1 MSPLLA
7 AAPPAPEIPP
17 HTGGLLLL
25 LDGTAGLLTVAAL
38 GIVLLLVLIIK
49 VRLQPFVA
57 LLAVSIAVGL
67 SAGLSVTELFGTV
80 QKSTSVSMI
89 ESGMGGILGHVA
101 IIIGLGTMLGAILE
115 VSGGAEALSTRLL
128 NLFGEKRA
136 PLAMGLTGLIF
147 GIPVFFDV
155 GIFVLAPIVYA
166 AAKRSGKSILLY
178 AMPLLAGLSMTHA
191 FLPPH
196 PGPVAAA
203 ALFKVDLGWVILM
216 GIVVGIPA
224 VLAAWAYAAWIGNR
238 LFVPVPQDMLE
249 AADEAKAAVAEE
261 RAARRAAARSTG
273 ATAGNGNGNGT
284 GNGAG
289 KGAGDDKGTGTGT
302 VATAQA
308 GLSGAAD
315 DDYAEQPVPL
325 PTVFLIIGTPL
336 LLILAATFSSIALDP
351 STLRS
356 VIEFFGHPFVALT
369 IALLMAY
376 YLLGIRR
383 GWSRKSLET
392 VSTSSLKP
400 VGNILLVVGAG
411 GIFGAV
417 LKGSGIADAL
427 ADTFN
432 DVGLPVIVLAWLISV
447 VLRVA
452 QGSATVA
459 IVTTAGIVVPLVEGQ
474 DLSQAHLALIIMA
487 ISAGSIFASHV
498 NDGGF
503 WIVAKYFGI
512 SERDTLKSWT
522 VLETV
527 LSVAGFAMAALL
539 SVFI

>member
-1 MSPLLA
+1 MVHASLA
-7 AAPPAPEIPP
+7 AAAAPAAPPAPP
-17 HTGGLLLL
+17 HTGGLLALIP
-25 LDGTAGLLTVAAL
+25 GTPGLLTVAAL
-38 GIVLLLVLIIK
+38 GILLLLFLIIK

-57 LLAVSIAVGL
+57 LLGVSIAVGL
-67 SAGLSVTELFGTV
+67 AAGLSVTELFGTV
-80 QKSTSVSMI
+80 QKSSLPSLI

-115 VSGGAEALSTRLL
+115 VSGGAEVLSARLL
-128 NLFGEKRA
+128 GLFGERRA

-178 AMPLLAGLSMTHA
+178 CMPLLAGLSMTHA

-203 ALFKVDLGWVILM
+203 GLFKVDLGWIILM
-216 GIVVGIPA
+216 GIVCGIPA
-224 VLAAWAYAAWIGNR
+224 VLAAWAYAAWIGKR
-238 LFVPVPQDMLE
+238 LFVPVPQDMVE
-249 AADEAKAAVAEE
+249 AAEEARAAVIAEQS
-261 RAARRAAARSTG
+261 AAGVQPHEKPVAL
-273 ATAGNGNGNGT
+273 
-284 GNGAG
+284 
-289 KGAGDDKGTGTGT
+289 GT
-302 VATAQA
+302 VLT
-308 GLSGAAD
+308 
-315 DDYAEQPVPL
+315 
-325 PTVFLIIGTPL
+325 IIGTPL
-336 LLILAATFSSIALDP
+336 VLILLATFSSIALSP

-356 VIEFFGHPFVALT
+356 VVEFFGNPFVALT
-369 IALLMAY
+369 IALLLAY

-392 VSTSSLKP
+392 VSTASLKP

-417 LKGSGIADAL
+417 LKGSGVADAL
-427 ADTFN
+427 SDTFHN
-432 DVGLPVIVLAWLISV
+432 VGLPVILLAWLVSV

-459 IVTTAGIVVPLVEGQ
+459 IVTTAGIVLPLVDGQ
-474 DLSQAHLALIIMA
+474 HLSQPHLALIIMA

-503 WIVAKYFGI
+503 WMVAKYFGI

-527 LSVAGFAMAALL
+527 LSVVGFAVAAVVSL
-539 SVFI
+539 VV

>member
-1 MSPLLA
+1 MLLA
-7 AAPPAPEIPP
+7 GEAAP
-17 HTGGLLLL
+17 HTGGLLALIP
-25 LDGTAGLLTVAAL
+25 GTGGLLTVAAL

-67 SAGLSVTELFGTV
+67 GAGLSVTELFGTV
-80 QKSTSVSMI
+80 QKSDAVSMI

-115 VSGGAEALSTRLL
+115 VSGGAEALSARLL
-128 NLFGEKRA
+128 GLFGERRG

-155 GIFVLAPIVYA
+155 GIFVLAPIIYA

-178 AMPLLAGLSMTHA
+178 CMPMLAGLSMTHA

-203 ALFKVDLGWVILM
+203 GLLDVELGWVILM
-216 GIVVGIPA
+216 GVVCGIPA

-238 LFVPVPQDMLE
+238 IFVAVPQDMLE
-249 AADEAKAAVAEE
+249 AAEEAKRAVAAEK
-261 RAARRAAARSTG
+261 RASGTGGSGTGGSGSAEGGQEAAA
-273 ATAGNGNGNGT
+273 
-284 GNGAG
+284 
-289 KGAGDDKGTGTGT
+289 
-302 VATAQA
+302 
-308 GLSGAAD
+308 
-315 DDYAEQPVPL
+315 AEQPVAL
-325 PTVFLIIGTPL
+325 GTVLAIIGTPL
-336 LLILAATFSSIALDP
+336 VLILAATFSSLALDP

-356 VIEFFGHPFVALT
+356 VIEFVGHPFVALT
-369 IALLMAY
+369 VALLMAY
-376 YLLGIRR
+376 YLLGVRR
-383 GWSRKSLET
+383 GWSRRSLES
-392 VSTSSLKP
+392 VSTASLKP

-411 GIFGAV
+411 GVFGAV
-417 LKGSGIADAL
+417 LQGSGVAQAL
-427 ADTFN
+427 ADVFG
-432 DVGLPVIVLAWLISV
+432 DAGLPVIVLAYLISL

-459 IVTTAGIVVPLVEGQ
+459 IVTTAGIVAPLLAQ
-474 DLSQAHLALIIMA
+474 SDPSQAHLALVIMA

-503 WIVAKYFGI
+503 WMVSKYFGI
-512 SERDTLKSWT
+512 SERDTLASWT
-522 VLETV
+522 VLESV
-527 LSVAGFAMAALL
+527 LSVAGFAVAALV
-539 SVFI
+539 SIVV

>member
-1 MSPLLA
+1 MSYPLA
-7 AAPPAPEIPP
+7 ATAPPPPPP
-17 HTGGLLLL
+17 HTGGILPLVG
-25 LDGTAGLLTVAAL
+25 GTTGLLTVAAL
-38 GIVLLLVLIIK
+38 GIALLLYLIIK

-67 SAGLSVTELFGTV
+67 GAGLSVTELFGTV
-80 QKSTSVSMI
+80 QKSAAVSTV

-115 VSGGAEALSTRLL
+115 VSGGAEVLSARLL
-128 NLFGEKRA
+128 ALFGERRA
-136 PLAMGLTGLIF
+136 PLAMGLTGLVF

-203 ALFKVDLGWVILM
+203 GLFHVSLGWVILM
-216 GIVVGIPA
+216 GAVVGLPS
-224 VLAAWAYAAWIGNR
+224 VVAAWAYAAWIGKR
-238 LFVPVPQDMLE
+238 IFVEVPQDMVE
-249 AADEAKAAVAEE
+249 AAEEARAAVA
-261 RAARRAAARSTG
+261 
-273 ATAGNGNGNGT
+273 
-284 GNGAG
+284 
-289 KGAGDDKGTGTGT
+289 
-302 VATAQA
+302 
-308 GLSGAAD
+308 
-315 DDYAEQPVPL
+315 AEQEAAGVTPPEKPVSL
-325 PTVFLIIGTPL
+325 ATVLAIIGTPL
-336 LLILAATFSSIALDP
+336 LLILSATFSSIALDP
-351 STLRS
+351 SRGRS
-356 VIEFFGHPFVALT
+356 VIEFFGNPFVALT
-369 IALLMAY
+369 IALVLAY

-392 VSTSSLKP
+392 VSTASLKP

-411 GIFGAV
+411 GVFGAV
-417 LKGSGIADAL
+417 LKASGIADAL
-427 ADTFN
+427 ARTFH

-447 VLRVA
+447 ALRVA

-459 IVTTAGIVVPLVEGQ
+459 IVTTAGIVVPLVEGA
-474 DLSQAHLALIIMA
+474 DYSQAHLALIIMA

-503 WIVAKYFGI
+503 WMVSKYFGI
-512 SERDTLKSWT
+512 TERDTLRSWT
-522 VLETV
+522 VLESV
-527 LSVAGFAMAALL
+527 LAVVGGGVAALL
-539 SVFI
+539 SLLI

>member
-1 MSPLLA
+1 MSLSLSPLAANASPLA
-7 AAPPAPEIPP
+7 ASAPAETPP
-17 HTGGLLLL
+17 HTGGLLALV
-25 LDGTAGLLTVAAL
+25 DGTAGLLTVAAL
-38 GIVLLLVLIIK
+38 GILLLLFLIIK

-67 SAGLSVTELFGTV
+67 AAGLSVTELFGTV
-80 QKSTSVSMI
+80 QKSDAVSLI

-115 VSGGAEALSTRLL
+115 VSGGAEVLSSRLL

-178 AMPLLAGLSMTHA
+178 CMPLLAGLSMTHA

-203 ALFKVDLGWVILM
+203 GLLKVDLGWVILM
-216 GIVVGIPA
+216 GIVCGIPA
-224 VLAAWAYAAWIGNR
+224 VLAAWAYSAWIGNR
-238 LFVPVPQDMLE
+238 IFVPVPQDMVE
-249 AADEAKAAVAEE
+249 AADEAKAAV
-261 RAARRAAARSTG
+261 
-273 ATAGNGNGNGT
+273 
-284 GNGAG
+284 
-289 KGAGDDKGTGTGT
+289 
-302 VATAQA
+302 V
-308 GLSGAAD
+308 
-315 DDYAEQPVPL
+315 AEQEAAGRQAPEKPVPL
-325 PTVFLIIGTPL
+325 STVFLIIGTPL
-336 LLILAATFSSIALDP
+336 VLILAATFSSIAFDP
-351 STLRS
+351 STGRS
-356 VIEFFGHPFVALT
+356 VIEFFGNPFVALT
-369 IALLMAY
+369 IALFMAY

-383 GWSRKSLET
+383 GWSRKSLER

-417 LKGSGIADAL
+417 LKGSGVAQAL
-427 ADTFN
+427 SDTFS
-432 DVGLPVIVLAWLISV
+432 DIGLPVIVLAYLISL

-459 IVTTAGIVVPLVEGQ
+459 IVTTAGIVWPLIEAG
-474 DLSQAHLALIIMA
+474 DHSQPFVALVIMA

-522 VLETV
+522 VLESV
-527 LSVAGFAMAALL
+527 LSVAGFVVAAVL
-539 SVFI
+539 SLFV

>member
-1 MSPLLA
+1 MSLLA
-7 AAPPAPEIPP
+7 ASTPEAPP
-17 HTGGLLLL
+17 HTGGLLALIP
-25 LDGTAGLLTVAAL
+25 GTAGLLTVAAL
-38 GIVLLLVLIIK
+38 GILLLLFLIIK
-49 VRLQPFVA
+49 ARLQPFVA

-67 SAGLSVTELFGTV
+67 GAGLSVTELFGTV
-80 QKSTSVSMI
+80 QKSDAVSLI

-115 VSGGAEALSTRLL
+115 VSGGAEVLASRLL
-128 NLFGEKRA
+128 NLFGERRA

-178 AMPLLAGLSMTHA
+178 CMPLLAGLSMTHA

-203 ALFKVDLGWVILM
+203 ALLNVDLGWVILM
-216 GIVVGIPA
+216 GVVCGLPA
-224 VLAAWAYAAWIGNR
+224 VVVAWGYSAWIGNR
-238 LFVPVPQDMLE
+238 LFVAVPQDMVE
-249 AADEAKAAVAEE
+249 AAEEAKQAVADEQ
-261 RAARRAAARSTG
+261 RAAG
-273 ATAGNGNGNGT
+273 
-284 GNGAG
+284 
-289 KGAGDDKGTGTGT
+289 
-302 VATAQA
+302 VAPR
-308 GLSGAAD
+308 
-315 DDYAEQPVPL
+315 EKPVPL
-325 PTVFLIIGTPL
+325 GVVLAIIGTPL
-336 LLILAATFSSIALDP
+336 LLILLATFSSIALDP

-356 VIEFFGHPFVALT
+356 VVEFFGHPFVALT
-369 IALLMAY
+369 IALLLAY
-376 YLLGIRR
+376 WLLGLRR

-417 LKGSGIADAL
+417 LKGSGVAQAL
-427 ADTFN
+427 SDTFS
-432 DVGLPVIVLAWLISV
+432 DVGLPVIVLAYLISL

-459 IVTTAGIVVPLVEGQ
+459 IVTTAGIVLPLLENGGH
-474 DLSQAHLALIIMA
+474 SQAFVALVIMA

-503 WIVAKYFGI
+503 WMVAKYFGI

-522 VLETV
+522 VLESV

-539 SVFI
+539 SLFV

>member
-1 MSPLLA
+1 MLLA
-7 AAPPAPEIPP
+7 ADAPPPPTP

-25 LDGTAGLLTVAAL
+25 VPGTAGLLTVAAL
-38 GIVLLLVLIIK
+38 GIALLLFLIIK
-49 VRLQPFVA
+49 ARLQPFVA

-67 SAGLSVTELFGTV
+67 AAGLSVTELFGTV
-80 QKSTSVSMI
+80 QKSAAVSVI
-89 ESGMGGILGHVA
+89 ETGMGGILGHVA

-115 VSGGAEALSTRLL
+115 VSGGAEVLSSRLL

-166 AAKRSGKSILLY
+166 AAKRSGRSILLY

-203 ALFKVDLGWVILM
+203 GLLHVSLGWVILM
-216 GIVVGIPA
+216 GVVVGLPA
-224 VLAAWAYAAWIGNR
+224 VLAAWVFAAWIGKR
-238 LFVPVPQDMLE
+238 IFVPVPEDMLE
-249 AADEAKAAVAEE
+249 AAEDAKAAVAAEQAATG
-261 RAARRAAARSTG
+261 RAPREAPVAL
-273 ATAGNGNGNGT
+273 
-284 GNGAG
+284 
-289 KGAGDDKGTGTGT
+289 GT
-302 VATAQA
+302 VLT
-308 GLSGAAD
+308 
-315 DDYAEQPVPL
+315 
-325 PTVFLIIGTPL
+325 IIGTPL
-336 LLILAATFSSIALDP
+336 VLILAATFSSVALEE

-356 VIEFFGHPFVALT
+356 VVEFFGNPFVALT
-369 IALLMAY
+369 IALVMAY
-376 YLLGIRR
+376 YLLGVRR
-383 GWSRKSLET
+383 GWSRKSLES
-392 VSTSSLKP
+392 VSTQSLKP

-411 GIFGAV
+411 GVFGAV
-417 LKGSGIADAL
+417 LKASGVAQAL
-427 ADTFN
+427 SDTFN
-432 DVGLPVIVLAWLISV
+432 DVGLPVIVLAYLISL

-459 IVTTAGIVVPLVEGQ
+459 IVTTAGIVLPLLEGGGH
-474 DLSQAHLALIIMA
+474 SQAFLALVIMA

-522 VLETV
+522 VLESV
-527 LSVAGFAMAALL
+527 LSVAGFVVAALL
-539 SVFI
+539 SLAV

>member
-1 MSPLLA
+1 MPSLIPLA
-7 AAPPAPEIPP
+7 ADAPPAPETPP

-25 LDGTAGLLTVAAL
+25 IDGTAGLLTVAVL

-57 LLAVSIAVGL
+57 LLGVSIAVGL
-67 SAGLSVTELFGTV
+67 AAGLSVTELFGTV
-80 QKSTSVSMI
+80 QKSAAVSMI

-115 VSGGAEALSTRLL
+115 VSGGAEVLSSRLL
-128 NLFGEKRA
+128 GVFGEKRA
-136 PLAMGLTGLIF
+136 PLAMGVTGVVF

-203 ALFKVDLGWVILM
+203 GLFDVDLGWVILM
-216 GIVVGIPA
+216 GVVVGVPA
-224 VLAAWAYAAWIGNR
+224 VLAAWVYAAWIGR
-238 LFVPVPQDMLE
+238 RIFVDVPQDMVE
-249 AADEAKAAVAEE
+249 AAAEAKSAVAAEQKASGVTPPE
-261 RAARRAAARSTG
+261 KPVAL
-273 ATAGNGNGNGT
+273 
-284 GNGAG
+284 
-289 KGAGDDKGTGTGT
+289 GT
-302 VATAQA
+302 VLA
-308 GLSGAAD
+308 
-315 DDYAEQPVPL
+315 
-325 PTVFLIIGTPL
+325 IIGTPL
-336 LLILAATFSSIALDP
+336 ILILLATFSSIALDP

-356 VIEFFGHPFVALT
+356 VVEFFGHPFVALT
-369 IALLMAY
+369 IALFLAY

-383 GWSRKSLET
+383 GWSRRSLET
-392 VSTSSLKP
+392 VSTASLKP

-411 GIFGAV
+411 GVFGAV

-474 DLSQAHLALIIMA
+474 SMSQAHLALIIMA

-503 WIVAKYFGI
+503 WMVAKYFGI
-512 SERDTLKSWT
+512 TERDTLKSWT

-527 LSVAGFAMAALL
+527 LSVAGFVVAALL
-539 SVFI
+539 SLVI

>member
-1 MSPLLA
+1 MLLA
-7 AAPPAPEIPP
+7 ADAPPQTPP
-17 HTGGLLLL
+17 HTGGFLLILG
-25 LDGTAGLLTVAAL
+25 GTGGLLTVAAL
-38 GIVLLLVLIIK
+38 GIALLLFLIIK
-49 VRLQPFVA
+49 VRIQPFVA
-57 LLAVSIAVGL
+57 LLGVSIAVGL
-67 SAGLSVTELFGTV
+67 AAGLSVTELFGTV
-80 QKSTSVSMI
+80 QRSTSVSMI

-115 VSGGAEALSTRLL
+115 VSGGAEVLSARLL

-136 PLAMGLTGLIF
+136 PLAMGVTGVIF

-166 AAKRSGKSILLY
+166 ATKRSGKSIVLY

-203 ALFKVDLGWVILM
+203 GLFHVDLGWMILM
-216 GIVVGIPA
+216 GALVGIPA
-224 VLAAWAYAAWIGNR
+224 VLAAWVYAAWIGKR
-238 LFVPVPQDMLE
+238 LYVEVPQDMLE
-249 AADEAKAAVAEE
+249 AAEEAKAAVAEE
-261 RAARRAAARSTG
+261 QRAAGVAPQEAPVG
-273 ATAGNGNGNGT
+273 L
-284 GNGAG
+284 
-289 KGAGDDKGTGTGT
+289 GT
-302 VATAQA
+302 VLA
-308 GLSGAAD
+308 
-315 DDYAEQPVPL
+315 
-325 PTVFLIIGTPL
+325 IIGTPL
-336 LLILAATFSSIALDP
+336 VLILLATFSSIALDP
-351 STLRS
+351 STGRS

-369 IALLMAY
+369 IALLLAY
-376 YLLGIRR
+376 YLLGLRR
-383 GWSRKSLET
+383 GWSRQSLER
-392 VSTSSLKP
+392 VSTASLKP

-411 GIFGAV
+411 GVFGAV

-427 ADTFN
+427 ADTFH
-432 DVGLPVIVLAWLISV
+432 DVGLPVILLAWLISV

-474 DLSQAHLALIIMA
+474 GFSQAHLALIIMA

-503 WIVAKYFGI
+503 WMVAKYFGI

-527 LSVAGFAMAALL
+527 LSVAGFVVAALL
-539 SVFI
+539 SLVI

>member
-1 MSPLLA
+1 MLFQAVA
-7 AAPPAPEIPP
+7 AATPPKPV
-17 HTGGLLLL
+17 HTGGILPLVG
-25 LDGTAGLLTVAAL
+25 GTAGLLTVAVL
-38 GIVLLLVLIIK
+38 GVALLLFLIIK

-67 SAGLSVTELFGTV
+67 GAGLSVTELFGTV
-80 QKSTSVSMI
+80 QKSAAVSVV

-115 VSGGAEALSTRLL
+115 VSGGAEVLSTRLL
-128 NLFGEKRA
+128 NLFGERRA

-178 AMPLLAGLSMTHA
+178 CMPLLAGLSMTHA

-203 ALFKVDLGWVILM
+203 GLFHVSLGWVILM
-216 GIVVGIPA
+216 GALVGIPS
-224 VLAAWAYAAWIGNR
+224 VLAAWGYAAWIGKR
-238 LFVPVPQDMLE
+238 IFVEVPQDMLE
-249 AADEAKAAVAEE
+249 AAEEAKAAVAAEQ
-261 RAARRAAARSTG
+261 RAAGVTPREDPAPLG
-273 ATAGNGNGNGT
+273 AVLA
-284 GNGAG
+284 
-289 KGAGDDKGTGTGT
+289 
-302 VATAQA
+302 
-308 GLSGAAD
+308 
-315 DDYAEQPVPL
+315 
-325 PTVFLIIGTPL
+325 IIGTPL
-336 LLILAATFSSIALDP
+336 ILILAATFSSIALAP
-351 STLRS
+351 STPRS
-356 VIEFFGHPFVALT
+356 VLEFFGNPFVALT
-369 IALLMAY
+369 NALVLAY

-383 GWSRKSLET
+383 GWSRKSLEK

-417 LKGSGIADAL
+417 LKASGIADAL
-427 ADTFN
+427 ATAFN
-432 DVGLPVIVLAWLISV
+432 NVGLPVILLAWLISV

-459 IVTTAGIVVPLVEGQ
+459 IVTTAGIVVPLVEGSGY
-474 DLSQAHLALIIMA
+474 SQAHLALIIMA

-503 WIVAKYFGI
+503 WMVAKYFGI
-512 SERDTLKSWT
+512 TERDTLKSWT
-522 VLETV
+522 VLESV
-527 LSVAGFAMAALL
+527 LSVAGFAVAALL
-539 SVFI
+539 SLVI

>member
-1 MSPLLA
+1 MSSLLA
-7 AAPPAPEIPP
+7 ATPPAPEIPP

-25 LDGTAGLLTVAAL
+25 IDGTAGLLTVAAL
-38 GIVLLLVLIIK
+38 GIVLLLVLIIR

-80 QKSTSVSMI
+80 QRSTAVSMI
-89 ESGMGGILGHVA
+89 ETGMGGILGHVT

-115 VSGGAEALSTRLL
+115 VSGGAEALSARLL

-203 ALFKVDLGWVILM
+203 GLFKVDLGWVILM
-216 GIVVGIPA
+216 GVVVGIPA
-224 VLAAWAYAAWIGNR
+224 VLAAWAYAAWIGKR
-238 LFVPVPQDMLE
+238 LFVPVPQDMVE
-249 AADEAKAAVAEE
+249 AADEAKAAVAAE
-261 RAARRAAARSTG
+261 RAARRAAVGG
-273 ATAGNGNGNGT
+273 ATDGSGSGT
-284 GNGAG
+284 ATG
-289 KGAGDDKGTGTGT
+289 KITGTGSGS
-302 VATAQA
+302 VAV
-308 GLSGAAD
+308 AD
-315 DDYAEQPVPL
+315 GPGGDPAEQPPSL
-325 PTVFLIIGTPL
+325 STVFLIIGTPL

-351 STLRS
+351 STFRS

-392 VSTSSLKP
+392 VSTASLKP

-411 GIFGAV
+411 GVFGAV

-432 DVGLPVIVLAWLISV
+432 DVGLPIIVLAWLISV

-527 LSVAGFAMAALL
+527 LSVAGFAVAALL

>member
-1 MSPLLA
+1 MYLA
-7 AAPPAPEIPP
+7 AAAPAPPPP
-17 HTGGLLLL
+17 HTGGLLALIP
-25 LDGTAGLLTVAAL
+25 GTAGLLTVAAL
-38 GIVLLLVLIIK
+38 GIVLLLFLIIK

-57 LLAVSIAVGL
+57 LLGVSIAVGL

-80 QKSTSVSMI
+80 QKSDVVSMI
-89 ESGMGGILGHVA
+89 ETGMGGILGHVA

-115 VSGGAEALSTRLL
+115 VSGGAEMLSSRLL
-128 NLFGEKRA
+128 RLFGEKRA

-178 AMPLLAGLSMTHA
+178 CMPLLAGLSMTHA

-203 ALFKVDLGWVILM
+203 GLFKVDLGWVILM
-216 GIVVGIPA
+216 GIICGIPA
-224 VLAAWAYAAWIGNR
+224 VLAAWAYAAWIGKR
-238 LFVPVPQDMLE
+238 IFVEVPQDMVE
-249 AADEAKAAVAEE
+249 AADEARAAVAAEQE
-261 RAARRAAARSTG
+261 ASGVVPHEKPAPL
-273 ATAGNGNGNGT
+273 
-284 GNGAG
+284 
-289 KGAGDDKGTGTGT
+289 GT
-302 VATAQA
+302 VLT
-308 GLSGAAD
+308 
-315 DDYAEQPVPL
+315 
-325 PTVFLIIGTPL
+325 IIGTPL
-336 LLILAATFSSIALDP
+336 ILILLATFSSIALEP

-369 IALLMAY
+369 IALLMSY

-383 GWSRKSLET
+383 GWSRQSLER
-392 VSTSSLKP
+392 VSTASLKP

-417 LKGSGIADAL
+417 LKGSGVATAL
-427 ADTFN
+427 SDTFH
-432 DVGLPVIVLAWLISV
+432 DVGLPVIVLAYLLSL

-459 IVTTAGIVVPLVEGQ
+459 IVTTAGIVLPLVEGQ
-474 DLSQAHLALIIMA
+474 GMSQAHLALVIMA

-503 WIVAKYFGI
+503 WMVSKYFGI

-522 VLETV
+522 VLESV
-527 LSVAGFAMAALL
+527 LSVAGFAVAALVSL
-539 SVFI
+539 VV

>member
-1 MSPLLA
+1 MSPSSPFAALA
-7 AAPPAPEIPP
+7 AAAPAETPP
-17 HTGGLLLL
+17 HTGGILTLI
-25 LDGTAGLLTVAAL
+25 DGTAGLLTVAAL
-38 GIVLLLVLIIK
+38 GIVLLLFLIIK

-57 LLAVSIAVGL
+57 LLAVSIVVGL

-80 QKSTSVSMI
+80 QKSDAVSVI

-115 VSGGAEALSTRLL
+115 VSGGAEVLASRLL
-128 NLFGEKRA
+128 GLFGEKRA

-178 AMPLLAGLSMTHA
+178 CLPLLAGLSMTHA

-203 ALFKVDLGWVILM
+203 GLLKVDLGWVILM
-216 GIVVGIPA
+216 GLICGIPA
-224 VLAAWAYAAWIGNR
+224 VIAAWVYSAWIGKR
-238 LFVPVPQDMLE
+238 IFVAVPQDMVE
-249 AADEAKAAVAEE
+249 AADEARQAVVAEQ
-261 RAARRAAARSTG
+261 RAAGVEPRE
-273 ATAGNGNGNGT
+273 
-284 GNGAG
+284 
-289 KGAGDDKGTGTGT
+289 K
-302 VATAQA
+302 
-308 GLSGAAD
+308 
-315 DDYAEQPVPL
+315 PVPL
-325 PTVFLIIGTPL
+325 GMVFAIIGTPL
-336 LLILAATFSSIALDP
+336 FLILLATFSSIAFDP
-351 STLRS
+351 STFRS
-356 VIEFFGHPFVALT
+356 VIEFFGSPFVALT

-417 LKGSGIADAL
+417 LKASGVATAL
-427 ADTFN
+427 SDTFQ
-432 DVGLPVIVLAWLISV
+432 DVGLPIIVLAYLLSL

-459 IVTTAGIVVPLVEGQ
+459 IVTTAGIVAPLLSEG
-474 DLSQAHLALIIMA
+474 DYSQAFIALVIMA

-503 WIVAKYFGI
+503 WMVAKYFGI
-512 SERDTLKSWT
+512 SERDTLKTWT
-522 VLETV
+522 VLESV
-527 LSVAGFAMAALL
+527 LSLAGFAVAAVVSLF
-539 SVFI
+539 V

>member
-1 MSPLLA
+1 MSHPLA
-7 AAPPAPEIPP
+7 ATAPVETPP

-25 LDGTAGLLTVAAL
+25 IDGTAGLLTVAAI
-38 GIVLLLVLIIK
+38 GIALLLFLIIK
-49 VRLQPFVA
+49 VRIQPFVA

-67 SAGLSVTELFGTV
+67 LAGLSVTELFGTV
-80 QKSTSVSMI
+80 QRSDAVSTI
-89 ESGMGGILGHVA
+89 ETGMGGILGHVA

-115 VSGGAEALSTRLL
+115 VSGGAEVLASRLL
-128 NLFGEKRA
+128 HLFGEKRA

-178 AMPLLAGLSMTHA
+178 CLPLLAGLSMTHA

-203 ALFKVDLGWVILM
+203 GLLHVQLGWVILM
-216 GIVVGIPA
+216 GIVCGIPA
-224 VLAAWAYAAWIGNR
+224 VLAAWAFSAWIGR
-238 LFVPVPQDMLE
+238 RIFVAVPQDMVE
-249 AADEAKAAVAEE
+249 AAAEAKLAVINEQREQGVEPREE
-261 RAARRAAARSTG
+261 
-273 ATAGNGNGNGT
+273 
-284 GNGAG
+284 
-289 KGAGDDKGTGTGT
+289 
-302 VATAQA
+302 
-308 GLSGAAD
+308 
-315 DDYAEQPVPL
+315 PVPL
-325 PTVFLIIGTPL
+325 TTVLGIIGTPL
-336 LLILAATFSSIALDP
+336 ILILAATFSSIALDP
-351 STLRS
+351 STGRS

-369 IALLMAY
+369 IALLLAY

-411 GIFGAV
+411 GIFGAI
-417 LKGSGIADAL
+417 LKASGVAQAL
-427 ADTFN
+427 SDTFH
-432 DVGLPVIVLAWLISV
+432 DVGLPVLVLSYLISV

-459 IVTTAGIVVPLVEGQ
+459 IVTTAGIVAPLLSEGHH
-474 DLSQAHLALIIMA
+474 SQAFVALVIMA

-503 WIVAKYFGI
+503 WMVAKYFGI
-512 SERDTLKSWT
+512 SERDTLRTWT

-527 LSVAGFAMAALL
+527 LSVVGFAVAAVL
-539 SVFI
+539 SLFV

>member
-1 MSPLLA
+1 MIHAALA
-7 AAPPAPEIPP
+7 AAAAPAAPPAPP
-17 HTGGLLLL
+17 HTGGLLALIP
-25 LDGTAGLLTVAAL
+25 GTPGLLTVAAL
-38 GIVLLLVLIIK
+38 GILLLLFLIIK

-57 LLAVSIAVGL
+57 LLGVSIAVGL
-67 SAGLSVTELFGTV
+67 AAGLSVTELFGTV
-80 QKSTSVSMI
+80 QKSSLPSLI

-115 VSGGAEALSTRLL
+115 VSGGAEVLSARLL
-128 NLFGEKRA
+128 GVFGERRA

-166 AAKRSGKSILLY
+166 AAKIPQAPDKLGAGGTPTGKSILLY
-178 AMPLLAGLSMTHA
+178 CMPLLAGLSMTHA

-203 ALFKVDLGWVILM
+203 GLFKVDLGWIILM
-216 GIVVGIPA
+216 GVVCGIPA
-224 VLAAWAYAAWIGNR
+224 VLAAWGYAAWIGKR
-238 LFVPVPQDMLE
+238 IFVPVPQDMVE
-249 AADEAKAAVAEE
+249 AAEEARAAVTAEQ
-261 RAARRAAARSTG
+261 AAAG
-273 ATAGNGNGNGT
+273 VQPHEKPVAL
-284 GNGAG
+284 
-289 KGAGDDKGTGTGT
+289 GT
-302 VATAQA
+302 VLT
-308 GLSGAAD
+308 
-315 DDYAEQPVPL
+315 
-325 PTVFLIIGTPL
+325 IIGTPL
-336 LLILAATFSSIALDP
+336 VLILLATFSSVALSP

-356 VIEFFGHPFVALT
+356 VVEFFGNPFVALT
-369 IALLMAY
+369 IALLLAY

-392 VSTSSLKP
+392 VSTASLKP

-417 LKGSGIADAL
+417 LKGSGVADAL
-427 ADTFN
+427 SDTFH
-432 DVGLPVIVLAWLISV
+432 DVGLPVILLAWLVSV

-459 IVTTAGIVVPLVEGQ
+459 IVTTAGIVLPLVDGRH
-474 DLSQAHLALIIMA
+474 LSQPHLALIITA

-503 WIVAKYFGI
+503 WMVAKYFGI

-527 LSVAGFAMAALL
+527 LSVVGFAVAAVVSL
-539 SVFI
+539 VV

>member
-1 MSPLLA
+1 MLLA
-7 AAPPAPEIPP
+7 APAPTPPPPP
-17 HTGGLLLL
+17 HTGGLLALIP
-25 LDGTAGLLTVAAL
+25 GTAGLLTVAAL
-38 GIVLLLVLIIK
+38 GIALLLVLIIK

-57 LLAVSIAVGL
+57 LLGVSIAVGL
-67 SAGLSVTELFGTV
+67 AAGLSVTELFGTV
-80 QKSTSVSMI
+80 QKSDAVSLI
-89 ESGMGGILGHVA
+89 ETGMGGILGHVA

-115 VSGGAEALSTRLL
+115 VSGGAEVLSARLL
-128 NLFGEKRA
+128 RLFGEKRA
-136 PLAMGLTGLIF
+136 PLAMGMTGLIF

-178 AMPLLAGLSMTHA
+178 CMPLLAGLSMTHA

-203 ALFKVDLGWVILM
+203 GLFKVDLGWIILM
-216 GIVVGIPA
+216 GLVCGLPA
-224 VLAAWAYAAWIGNR
+224 VLAAWVYAAWIGKR
-238 LFVPVPQDMLE
+238 LFVAVPHDMVE
-249 AADEAKAAVAEE
+249 AADEARAAVAAEKPDAHE
-261 RAARRAAARSTG
+261 R
-273 ATAGNGNGNGT
+273 
-284 GNGAG
+284 
-289 KGAGDDKGTGTGT
+289 
-302 VATAQA
+302 
-308 GLSGAAD
+308 
-315 DDYAEQPVPL
+315 PVPL
-325 PTVFLIIGTPL
+325 GTVLAIIGTPL
-336 LLILAATFSSIALDP
+336 MLILLATFSSIALAQ

-392 VSTSSLKP
+392 VSTASLKP
-400 VGNILLVVGAG
+400 VGNIILVVGAG

-417 LKGSGIADAL
+417 LKGSGVATAL
-427 ADTFN
+427 SDTFHN
-432 DVGLPVIVLAWLISV
+432 VGLPVIVLAYLLSL

-459 IVTTAGIVVPLVEGQ
+459 IVTTAGIVVPLIEGQ
-474 DLSQAHLALIIMA
+474 GMSQAHLALVIMA

-503 WIVAKYFGI
+503 WMVSKYFGI
-512 SERDTLKSWT
+512 TERDTLKSWT
-522 VLETV
+522 VLESV
-527 LSVAGFAMAALL
+527 LSVAGFAVAALVSL
-539 SVFI
+539 VV

>member
-1 MSPLLA
+1 MFLPLA
-7 AAPPAPEIPP
+7 ATAPATPP

-38 GIVLLLVLIIK
+38 GIALLLVLIIK

-57 LLAVSIAVGL
+57 LLAVSITVGL
-67 SAGLSVTELFGTV
+67 LSGLSVTELFGTV
-80 QKSTSVSMI
+80 QRSDAVSTI

-115 VSGGAEALSTRLL
+115 VSGGAEVLASRLL

-166 AAKRSGKSILLY
+166 AAKRGGKSILLY
-178 AMPLLAGLSMTHA
+178 CLPLLAGLSMTHA

-203 ALFKVDLGWVILM
+203 GLLHVQLGWVILM
-216 GIVVGIPA
+216 GIVCGIPA
-224 VLAAWAYAAWIGNR
+224 VLAAWAYAAWVGKRI
-238 LFVPVPQDMLE
+238 FVAVPQDMVE
-249 AADEAKAAVAEE
+249 AAAEAKQAVIDEQRE
-261 RAARRAAARSTG
+261 SG
-273 ATAGNGNGNGT
+273 VVPQE
-284 GNGAG
+284 
-289 KGAGDDKGTGTGT
+289 KPVSLGT
-302 VATAQA
+302 VLA
-308 GLSGAAD
+308 
-315 DDYAEQPVPL
+315 
-325 PTVFLIIGTPL
+325 IIGTPL
-336 LLILAATFSSIALDP
+336 VLILAATFSSIAFDP
-351 STLRS
+351 STGRS
-356 VIEFFGHPFVALT
+356 VVQFFGSPFVALT
-369 IALLMAY
+369 IALLLAY
-376 YLLGIRR
+376 YLLGLRR

-392 VSTSSLKP
+392 VSTASLKP

-417 LKGSGIADAL
+417 LKASGVAQAL
-427 ADTFN
+427 SDTFH
-432 DVGLPVIVLAWLISV
+432 DVGLPVLVLSYLISL

-459 IVTTAGIVVPLVEGQ
+459 IVTTAGIVAPLLAEG
-474 DLSQAHLALIIMA
+474 DHSQAFVALVIMA

-503 WIVAKYFGI
+503 WMVAKYFGI
-512 SERDTLKSWT
+512 SERDTLKTWT
-522 VLETV
+522 VLESV
-527 LSVAGFAMAALL
+527 LSVAGFAVAAVL
-539 SVFI
+539 SLFV

>member
-1 MSPLLA
+1 MFLA
-7 AAPPAPEIPP
+7 AAPTPPAPP
-17 HTGGLLLL
+17 HTGGLLALIP
-25 LDGTAGLLTVAAL
+25 GTGGLLTVAAL
-38 GIVLLLVLIIK
+38 GILLLLFLIIK

-67 SAGLSVTELFGTV
+67 AAGLSVTELFGTV
-80 QKSTSVSMI
+80 QKSAAVSVI

-115 VSGGAEALSTRLL
+115 VSGGAEVLSARLL
-128 NLFGEKRA
+128 RLFGEKRA

-166 AAKRSGKSILLY
+166 VAKRSGKSILLY

-203 ALFKVDLGWVILM
+203 GLFNVSLGWVILM
-216 GIVVGIPA
+216 GIVCGVPA
-224 VLAAWAYAAWIGNR
+224 VLAAWGYAAWIGKR
-238 LFVPVPQDMLE
+238 LFVAVPLDMVE
-249 AADEAKAAVAEE
+249 AAEEARSAVVAEQ
-261 RAARRAAARSTG
+261 RAAG
-273 ATAGNGNGNGT
+273 VTADE
-284 GNGAG
+284 
-289 KGAGDDKGTGTGT
+289 KPVSLGT
-302 VATAQA
+302 VLT
-308 GLSGAAD
+308 
-315 DDYAEQPVPL
+315 
-325 PTVFLIIGTPL
+325 IIGTPL
-336 LLILAATFSSIALDP
+336 VLILLATFSSIALDP

-356 VIEFFGHPFVALT
+356 VIEFFGSPFVALT

-376 YLLGIRR
+376 YLLGVRR

-392 VSTSSLKP
+392 VSTASLKP

-417 LKGSGIADAL
+417 LKGSGVADAL
-427 ADTFN
+427 SSTFQN
-432 DVGLPVIVLAWLISV
+432 VGLPVIVLAWLVSV

-459 IVTTAGIVVPLVEGQ
+459 IVTTAGIVLPLVEGQ
-474 DLSQAHLALIIMA
+474 GLSQAHLALIIMA

-503 WIVAKYFGI
+503 WMVAKYFGI

-522 VLETV
+522 VLESV
-527 LSVAGFAMAALL
+527 LSVAGFAVAAVVSL
-539 SVFI
+539 VV